1 MKIAV
6 LSDAHDNIWNVEKA
20 LGMLGGPEAMIFCG
34 DFCAPFTLKMLADG
48 FSGPTHCVLGN
59 NDGDAL
65 LLAQI
70 ASQTENVT
78 LYQGTGHVEYDGR
91 DLAFAHYPVIGRALA
106 RSGAYDAVFSG
117 HTHRV
122 TIEVFGETLWAN
134 PGEIM
139 GRYGEPSF
147 GLYDTVSGRLELVR
161 L

>member
-6 LSDAHDNIWNVEKA
+6 LSDAHDNIWNVEKV
-20 LGMLGGPEAMIFCG
+20 LGMLGGPDAMIFCG

-48 FSGPTHCVLGN
+48 FPGPIHGILGN

-70 ASQTENVT
+70 AAGTDNVT
-78 LYQGTGHVEYDGR
+78 LHQAIGHVEYDGKS
-91 DLAFAHYPVIGRALA
+91 LAFAHYPIIGRAVA
-106 RSGAYDAVFSG
+106 RSGAHDAVFSG
-117 HTHRV
+117 HTHRAA
-122 TIEVFGETLWAN
+122 TEMFGATLWAN

-147 GLYDTVSGRLELVR
+147 GLYDTSSGKLELIR